1 MATLAKI
8 TTAEQ
13 LLKSPHVGPCELI
26 GGEVVMM
33 TPAGFEHS
41 RIALTL
47 GSVLRDYAAA
57 RGLGTVVGADA
68 GFQIAHAPDTVRSPD
83 VAFVRAAR
91 LGPSP
96 LRGFFQGPPDLA
108 VEVVSP
114 TDRASELT
122 AKVHHWLDAGCLA
135 VWVVDPQTR
144 TVAVWR
150 SPHEIAILHE
160 SDTLTAE
167 DLLPGFVLPVAAI
180 FAQ

>member
-1 MATLAKI
+1 MATLEKI
-8 TTAEQ
+8 TRAQQ
-13 LLKSPHVGPCELI
+13 LLDSPDLGRCELI
-26 GGEVVMM
+26 CGEVVMM

-41 RIALTL
+41 RIAMTL
-47 GSVLRDYAAA
+47 GALLRDYAAA
-57 RGLGTVVGADA
+57 RGLGIVVGADA

-91 LGPSP
+91 VGPSP
-96 LRGFFQGPPDLA
+96 PRGFFQGPPDLA

-114 TDRASELT
+114 SDRASEVT

-144 TVAVWR
+144 TVSVWR
-150 SPHEIAILHE
+150 TPHEIAVLHE
-160 SDTLTAE
+160 SDALTAE
-167 DLLPGFVLPVAAI
+167 DLLPGFVLPVAQV